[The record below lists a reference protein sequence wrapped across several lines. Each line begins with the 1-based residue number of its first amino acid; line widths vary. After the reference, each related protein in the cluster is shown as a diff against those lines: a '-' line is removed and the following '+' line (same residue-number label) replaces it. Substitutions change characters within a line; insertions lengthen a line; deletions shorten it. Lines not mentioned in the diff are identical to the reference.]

1 MTAEPLLTVGIEEE
15 YLLVDRETR
24 ELIVELPSEMLAECE
39 ARIQDLVRPEFLM
52 SQIEIGTRVCKTV
65 QEAREELAWLRRS
78 VAEVAE
84 RYGLAPIAASTHP
97 FSEWQLQKF
106 TNKDRYR
113 ILARDMQGVARRLL
127 ICGMHVHAGIGDEE
141 LRIDLM
147 NQVSYFLPHLLA
159 LSTSSPFWRGEN
171 SGLKSYRL
179 SVFDEMPRTG
189 LPSRFDSA
197 SEYQRHVAVLV
208 SAGLFNDASMIW
220 WDIRPSSKF
229 PTLEMRISD
238 VCTELDDA
246 IAIAA
251 LYLCI
256 LHMLYRLRR
265 QNQRWRTYDRML
277 IDENRWRA
285 KRYGIDEGLI
295 DFGKGELVPFDALL
309 EELIALTAVDAEM
322 LGCACEVIHCR
333 EILRRGTSAHQQLRT
348 YAESVEAGRSHRQA
362 LCDVVDMLIK
372 KTVSGV

>member
-1 MTAEPLLTVGIEEE
+1 MASEPPLTVGIEEE
-15 YLLVDRETR
+15 YLLVDVETR
-24 ELIVELPSEMLAECE
+24 ELIVEPPPAMLAECE
-39 ARIQDLVRPEFLM
+39 AKIQDLVRPEFMM
-52 SQIEIGTRVCKTV
+52 SQIEIGTRVCRTV
-65 QEAREELAWLRRS
+65 QEAREDLAWLRRS
-78 VAEVAE
+78 VAEVAG

-106 TNKDRYR
+106 TDKDRYR
-113 ILARDMQGVARRLL
+113 ALARDMQGVARRLL
-127 ICGMHVHAGIGDEE
+127 ICGMHVHAGIDDDE

-179 SVFDEMPRTG
+179 SVFDELPRTG
-189 LPSRFDSA
+189 LPSRFASA
-197 SEYQRHVAVLV
+197 SEYQRHIAVLIR
-208 SAGLFNDASMIW
+208 AGLFKDASMIW
-220 WDIRPSSKF
+220 WDVRPSARF

-256 LHMLYRLRR
+256 LRMLYRLRR

-295 DFGKGELVPFDALL
+295 DFGKGELVAFGTLL
-309 EELIALTAVDAEM
+309 EELIALTQVDAEK
-322 LGCACEVIHCR
+322 LGCSAEVIHCR
-333 EILRRGTSAHQQLRT
+333 EILLRGTSAHQQLAT
-348 YAESVEAGRSHRQA
+348 YAEAVEAGRSRHDA

>member
-220 WDIRPSSKF
+220 WDIRPSAKF

-322 LGCACEVIHCR
+322 LGCAGEVIHCR
-333 EILRRGTSAHQQLRT
+333 EILRRGTSAHQQLRA
-348 YAESVEAGRSHRQA
+348 YAESVEAGRSHHQA

>member
-220 WDIRPSSKF
+220 WDIRPSAKF